1 MYFRPTAFVFCTFAA
16 MPLTALADPASAPA
30 SNEQS
35 AATSVH
41 VQPRRNAFMP
51 YSAAEDA
58 VQKGITDFN
67 EKQERVD
74 AEFDKKLRIC
84 RGC

>member
-1 MYFRPTAFVFCTFAA
+1 MYFRPTFVFWTVAA
-16 MPLTALADPASAPA
+16 VPLMALADPASNPV
-30 SNEQS
+30 SKEQS
-35 AATSVH
+35 AAEDVH
-41 VQPRRNAFMP
+41 VQPRGPTFMP
-51 YSAAEDA
+51 NSTAEGA

-67 EKQERVD
+67 EKQEVLD

>member
-1 MYFRPTAFVFCTFAA
+1 MYFRPTLVFCTVAA
-16 MPLTALADPASAPA
+16 MPLMALADPASAPP
-30 SNEQS
+30 SKEQS
-35 AATSVH
+35 SAENVH
-41 VQPRRNAFMP
+41 VQPRGNTFMP
-51 YSAAEDA
+51 NSAAEDT

-67 EKQERVD
+67 EKQEVLD